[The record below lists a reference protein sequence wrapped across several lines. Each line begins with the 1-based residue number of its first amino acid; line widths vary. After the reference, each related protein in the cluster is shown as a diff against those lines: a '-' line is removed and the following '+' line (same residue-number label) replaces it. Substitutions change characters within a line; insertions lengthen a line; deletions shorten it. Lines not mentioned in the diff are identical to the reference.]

1 MAEEIRPGSL
11 GRFHA
16 RKLPRLP
23 QDEPTVIMAIG
34 SIGPGGRKGDGRKGD
49 TGNSP
54 DSLHNIEALLTSI
67 SLARFIRDLPM
78 PRASR
83 AAAGGFCYHV
93 LNRGNAGMVQL
104 QHLRR

>member
-34 SIGPGGRKGDGRKGD
+34 SIGPGGRKGDAKGTDAKGD
-49 TGNSP
+49 AKGT
-54 DSLHNIEALLTSI
+54 LVILLIVCTT
-67 SLARFIRDLPM
+67 
-78 PRASR
+78 
-83 AAAGGFCYHV
+83 
-93 LNRGNAGMVQL
+93 
-104 QHLRR
+104 